1 MFASMVKIEGKNI
14 NDWESFY
21 SEFNRVFGFPE
32 WFQPKNGTMD
42 GWIDFM
48 SSLNDPDD
56 ELTEIHCEKGK
67 ILTVQI
73 EEAATLKR
81 RCPEQFEALVECAA
95 FVNWRLIE
103 IGEDPVIALSYY
115 V

>member
-1 MFASMVKIEGKNI
+1 MFASIVKIEGKNI

-21 SEFNRVFGFPE
+21 SEFNRVFKFPE
-32 WFQPKNGTMD
+32 WFQAKSGTMD
-42 GWIDFM
+42 GWVDFM

-56 ELTEIHCEKGK
+56 KLTKLHCEKGK

-73 EEAATLKR
+73 EDAAELKK